1 VPGEDSQYQGDLAQ
15 RYEHGEF
22 FSQDSIKHEGP
33 AYHTSLGRL
42 VYGGGGITPDIFV
55 PEDTLAMTSY
65 YKQAAMSGII
75 VQFAFAYTDD
85 NRRTLSAFKDMPELV
100 KYLGKQNIVDKF
112 ASYADKN
119 GLQRRNLMIQKSHK
133 LLEKYIVSR
142 VVYNILN
149 EQDWLMYLN
158 EDDKVVEKAL
168 QVLNNGTSF
177 PKKSAHQK

>member
-1 VPGEDSQYQGDLAQ
+1 
-15 RYEHGEF
+15 
-22 FSQDSIKHEGP
+22 
-33 AYHTSLGRL
+33 
-42 VYGGGGITPDIFV
+42 
-55 PEDTLAMTSY
+55 
-65 YKQAAMSGII
+65 
-75 VQFAFAYTDD
+75 
-85 NRRTLSAFKDMPELV
+85 
-100 KYLGKQNIVDKF
+100 
-112 ASYADKN
+112 
-119 GLQRRNLMIQKSHK
+119 MIQKSHK

>member
-1 VPGEDSQYQGDLAQ
+1 
-15 RYEHGEF
+15 
-22 FSQDSIKHEGP
+22 
-33 AYHTSLGRL
+33 
-42 VYGGGGITPDIFV
+42 
-55 PEDTLAMTSY
+55 MTSY

-112 ASYADKN
+112 ANYADKD